1 MEAFRVK
8 MLGTVEGSEP
18 SELSN
23 DNDFSFMSP
32 LASDNIAF
40 ACIKLKTIVRATLMR
55 SSQNVTNNKYTF
67 NKIQ

>member
-40 ACIKLKTIVRATLMR
+40 ACIKLKTIVRATLM